1 MTLCT
6 IGDLDRLLA
15 EIKEWLD
22 EPVRRNTHKGRR
34 DFTCVREIWVEC
46 FGYPIEEY
54 HDREARLL
62 NMIMQYGVLGEE
74 WEKVGPRR
82 FALYG
87 GQRAF
92 RRRRSASR
100 LFAS

>member
-1 MTLCT
+1 
-6 IGDLDRLLA
+6 
-15 EIKEWLD
+15 
-22 EPVRRNTHKGRR
+22 
-34 DFTCVREIWVEC
+34 
-46 FGYPIEEY
+46 
-54 HDREARLL
+54 LL